1 MPMNNTWEF
10 DGLLFLDHGKG
21 HWVDFPFDSKK
32 EFGSLKP
39 VRIFVWF
46 DGYKYRTS
54 LAPKGDGTHWIHIRK
69 EIRDAIGKGDGDLI
83 HVRIELDLESR
94 DPDMPEELIW
104 LLENEPET
112 KATFDSLSPSTRK
125 YLIESVVNAKTEET
139 RVNNINKVF
148 EYLSKKKRE

>member
-1 MPMNNTWEF
+1 MNNSWEF
-10 DGLLFLDHGKG
+10 DGLLYLGRGGG

-54 LAPKGDGTHWIHIRK
+54 LAPKGDGTHWIHVRK
-69 EIRDAIGKGDGDLI
+69 EIRDAIGKGDGDTI
-83 HVRIELDLESR
+83 NVRIELDKDSR
-94 DPDMPEELIW
+94 DPDMPEDLIW

-112 KATFDSLSPSTRK
+112 KTIFDIQSPSTRK
-125 YLIESVVNAKTEET
+125 YLIESVVKAKTEET

-148 EYLSKKKRE
+148 EFLEKRKKVN